1 MKDFVQVLV
10 LRLFLCIPLAFL
22 GWFLVAWTHRCIWTA
37 GWLIADRGRSTAVI
51 TEVFQPKR
59 SVAYQYTVNGKT
71 YTGFDTYAEE
81 NGKYWKPSLGEKCTV
96 YFSSSHPWLSSLQD
110 KTELASGLPAV
121 IVGLLMECFIVWM
134 VINPRPLMRTGHKP
148 SWQNYLRPN

>member
-1 MKDFVQVLV
+1 MKDLVQVLI
-10 LRLFLCIPLAFL
+10 LRLTLCIPLVLL
-22 GWFLVAWTHRCIWTA
+22 GRFLVVWTHTHLWTA
-37 GWLIADRGRSTAVI
+37 GWLVADRGQSTAVI

-59 SVAYQYTVNGKT
+59 SVAYQYAVNGKT

-121 IVGLLMECFIVWM
+121 IVGFIMESFIVWM
-134 VINPRPLMRTGHKP
+134 IINPRPLMRTG
-148 SWQNYLRPN
+148 PNK